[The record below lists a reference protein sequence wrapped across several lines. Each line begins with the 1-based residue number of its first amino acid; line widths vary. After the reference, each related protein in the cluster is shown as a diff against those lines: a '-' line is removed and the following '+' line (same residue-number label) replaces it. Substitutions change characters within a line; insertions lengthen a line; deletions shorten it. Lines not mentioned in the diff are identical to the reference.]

1 MISKLVPLT
10 EAELNGIAD
19 VDITG
24 RTCLYTGET
33 EALET
38 TLIGKVS
45 FGRGAIG
52 YEGTQTGF
60 VSTRGMN
67 LEGGVTL
74 KLPLLNDLN
83 GKVIMS
89 TLGFAACSNMTFFQG
104 GFGHHWGDSLPPRL
118 FSGCDLAPFRVTA
131 LSSGRRADAA
141 ATVRLSR
148 GLPHAAFAAAGRSGA
163 PAVTVSGPGGI
174 RLKSPADGSAL
185 RSKRALILPAAHE
198 NTTYVVVNDP
208 RAGAWRVDSDEPLAR
223 VSLAN
228 GLPKPSVKA
237 RVRRGGGAK
246 MRLAYSVKPLPGQR
260 VRFTERGT
268 GVAKLLGVAHGRR
281 GTISFKPTVATRR
294 ARTID
299 AEVIQ
304 SGLPRTLVTVAR
316 FKGPRYPQLRKPV
329 VRASRAKSKLTL
341 RWRPVRGA
349 DSYVVEVRQGKELL
363 HRVLSRRARVRLAGL
378 PARGALKVSVQAL
391 SEVVRP
397 GPVARRTV
405 RP

>member
-1 MISKLVPLT
+1 
-10 EAELNGIAD
+10 
-19 VDITG
+19 
-24 RTCLYTGET
+24 
-33 EALET
+33 
-38 TLIGKVS
+38 
-45 FGRGAIG
+45 
-52 YEGTQTGF
+52 
-60 VSTRGMN
+60 
-67 LEGGVTL
+67 
-74 KLPLLNDLN
+74 
-83 GKVIMS
+83 
-89 TLGFAACSNMTFFQG
+89 
-104 GFGHHWGDSLPPRL
+104 
-118 FSGCDLAPFRVTA
+118 
-131 LSSGRRADAA
+131 
-141 ATVRLSR
+141 
-148 GLPHAAFAAAGRSGA
+148 
-163 PAVTVSGPGGI
+163 VSGPGGV
-174 RLKSPADGSAL
+174 RLKSPADGSVL

-268 GVAKLLGVAHGRR
+268 GVAKLLGVARGRR

-378 PARGALKVSVQAL
+378 PASGALKVSVQAL